1 MKTATN
7 SLLTLRA
14 RVSRAIDLAGLRDQ
28 YEAAFADYDDA
39 IGSQMHAITQ
49 RAKAGQRDGASLRAI
64 VDTNAP
70 MIAAAKQRLES
81 ICRAAMEGGRA

>member
-7 SLLTLRA
+7 SLVTLRA

-28 YEAAFADYDDA
+28 YEAVQAEYAA
-39 IGSQMHAITQ
+39 SIGAQMNAITQ

-64 VDTNAP
+64 VDTHAP
-70 MIAAAKQRLES
+70 MIAAAKQRMEA

>member
-7 SLLTLRA
+7 SLVTLRA

-28 YEAAFADYDDA
+28 YEAVLAEYAA
-39 IGSQMHAITQ
+39 SIGAQMNAITQ
-49 RAKAGQRDGASLRAI
+49 RAKDGASLRAI
-64 VDTNAP
+64 VDTHAP
-70 MIAAAKQRLES
+70 MIAAAKQRMEA